1 MPHLESVRTL
11 QPLRH
16 SHVQGIDIQH
26 QPHLYLL
33 VTIIIRTAKS
43 KLKQLMFHVVN
54 AELPRGMRD
63 LDSDTLEEINYVREK
78 FYESAHLFNFTTMEP
93 SPIETLQ
100 TLETKSG
107 PSISEEIYSMTDKG
121 GRNIG
126 LRFDLTVGITRFVTR
141 RRDLKMPLKIAS
153 FGGVWRYDE
162 PQFGRYRYFHQCD
175 LEIYGSQN
183 LASDAEIIE
192 FMYTFLTNLGV
203 DVTIEINNRL
213 LVEEFIRKKLNISDD
228 ELVFDVFRIMDKV
241 TKKGSQAIL
250 KEYGNKIDRS
260 ILEKLIAFSSIRV
273 VDPNAVDNAQ
283 LLGLENWKTMIEL
296 MEMLE
301 SRRIR
306 NSAINL
312 GVVRGLDYYSG
323 VVFEAYDA
331 KTDLGALVGGGRYD
345 KLTELFGRKDLGA
358 TGAAA
363 GVERILLALRQR
375 NLIHKSR
382 SHVVYVA
389 STHDITSAKVVQ
401 VISALRSNGFI
412 IEYDLQGRTLT
423 KQLDDASSKKAS
435 VAIILAPNE
444 FERGEIIIKTLR
456 TGEERK
462 LHIEKL
468 VEELRLEISNASDK

>member
-1 MPHLESVRTL
+1 M
-11 QPLRH
+11 
-16 SHVQGIDIQH
+16 
-26 QPHLYLL
+26 
-33 VTIIIRTAKS
+33 TIIIRTAKS

-63 LDSDTLEEINYVREK
+63 LDSDTLEGINYVREK
-78 FYESAHLFNFTTMEP
+78 FIESAHLFNFTTMEP

-121 GRNIG
+121 GRDIG
-126 LRFDLTVGITRFVTR
+126 LRFDLTVGLTRFVAR

-183 LASDAEIIE
+183 LTSDAEIIE
-192 FMYTFLTNLGV
+192 FMYSFLRNLGL

-213 LVEEFIRKKLNISDD
+213 LVEEFVRKKLNISDD
-228 ELVFDVFRIMDKV
+228 ALVFDVFRIMDKV
-241 TKKGSQAIL
+241 TKKGPQAIF
-250 KEYGNKIDRS
+250 KEYGDKIDRS
-260 ILEKLIAFSSIRV
+260 ILEKLVAFSSIRG
-273 VDPNAVDNAQ
+273 VDPNAIDNAQ
-283 LLGLENWKTMIEL
+283 LLGLENWKTMTEL
-296 MEMLE
+296 LEMLE

-306 NSAINL
+306 NAAINL
-312 GVVRGLDYYSG
+312 GIVRGLDYYSG
-323 VVFEAYDA
+323 VVFEAYDT
-331 KTDLGALVGGGRYD
+331 KTNLGALAGGGRYD
-345 KLTELFGRKDLGA
+345 KLTELFGRKSLGA

-375 NLIHKSR
+375 NLIQKSR

-389 STHDITSAKVVQ
+389 STPDTTKAKVVQ
-401 VISALRSNGFI
+401 LVSALRSNGFI
-412 IEYDLQGRTLT
+412 IEYDLQDRTLT
-423 KQLDDASSKKAS
+423 KQLDDASSKNAS
-435 VAIILAPNE
+435 VVIILAPNE
-444 FERGEIIIKTLR
+444 LERGEIIIKFLR
-456 TGEERK
+456 TGKERK

-468 VEELRLEISNASDK
+468 VEELRHEISNALKK

>member
-1 MPHLESVRTL
+1 
-11 QPLRH
+11 
-16 SHVQGIDIQH
+16 
-26 QPHLYLL
+26 
-33 VTIIIRTAKS
+33 
-43 KLKQLMFHVVN
+43 MFHVVN

-462 LHIEKL
+462 SHIEKL